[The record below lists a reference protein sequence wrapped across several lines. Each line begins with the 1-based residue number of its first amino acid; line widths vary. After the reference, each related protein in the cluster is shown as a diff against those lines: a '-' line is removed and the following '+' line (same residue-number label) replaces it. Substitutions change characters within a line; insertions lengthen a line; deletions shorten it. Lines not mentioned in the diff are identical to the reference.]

1 MKLEDRFPGEK
12 DLVRRAEEFARKAHT
27 GQRRKSGEPFIN
39 HPLAVAE
46 ILAEEG
52 LGAETIQAALLH
64 DTIEDTP
71 VTAEE
76 VEREFGSAV
85 GRLVQGITKIER
97 ATEDERRN
105 ETYRKMLLAAAEDA
119 RVLLIKIADRVHN
132 MRTISALPEK
142 SQERVAR
149 ETLAVYT
156 PIAHRLGLRRLQQ
169 ELENRSLAVLHPE
182 EYRQAELLQ
191 RERRASGSKEMRRLQ
206 GQIRRALR
214 AADIENF
221 RLESRVKSIY
231 SIADKMRRREGT
243 EIWDVLGIRIILSS
257 RADCY
262 RALGVVHQIWKPLP
276 EHFDDYIAV
285 PRGGLY
291 RSLHTTVMTERGRAV
306 EVQIRSEEMNKLAEH
321 GLAAHWL
328 YKEDLRQGG
337 PQSRYINQAASGM
350 RGNSLEDLFRDL
362 REETFSEEIYLF
374 TPNGDIRF
382 LPEGSTAIDFAY
394 AIHSEIGSHIG
405 GARVDGKLFPLHK
418 PLPPGSQVEIITRP
432 GAEPTEDWLQSVKST
447 KARSRIRAFLAS
459 KSETDRGEEGLERI
473 ASGLRGAGLAPLADN
488 LWEALEVAGYTD
500 SEEVGRRALRD
511 KSLLREIIRNIAR
524 ANGQRLAPA
533 APRKHKRD
541 EEIEIEGMDGVLLRR
556 AGCCSPLP
564 GDNIIG
570 YVSLGRG
577 VSVHRQDCSSV
588 KDWQKTAPER
598 LLDARWRDESRV
610 LRLRLSY
617 WAKDT
622 DPSELLLLLE
632 GVGNEIEHLGLERQ
646 GDIFHADIRLRLADR
661 DSEEILLAELRN
673 LPGAIEK

>member
-632 GVGNEIEHLGLERQ
+632 GVGNEIEHLDLERQ